1 METKTKDRKAAKS
14 AASANVTEGSE
25 TKRLGRPVNPESK
38 RQKELAGKE
47 STGIVLS
54 DGSIYKPVGR
64 KPDPTSKRQIMLA
77 TKGTGDPKQKGRP
90 KMTEEEKAAAKA
102 KREAL
107 KAQAIAEGKLSA

>member
-14 AASANVTEGSE
+14 TASANVTEGS
-25 TKRLGRPVNPESK
+25 KKQLGRPVNPESK
-38 RQKELAGKE
+38 RQKELAGKT

-54 DGSIYKPVGR
+54 DGSIYRPVGR
-64 KPDPTSKRQIMLA
+64 KADPTSKRQIMLA
-77 TKGTGDPKQKGRP
+77 TKGTSDPKQKGRP

-107 KAQAIAEGKLSA
+107 RAQAIAEGKLSA